1 MQMLQERIKQTEHWK
16 WGISGD
22 FFSHAGF
29 KSLQADFLC
38 CNEMVWS
45 SLSVQGKKSNMSNI
59 VVSSNDFKVMSLNM
73 QSNCFWFCNKKIIYN
88 ESNKRNIVKC
98 LISTVKDLHV
108 HLFSLVPILVPLK
121 SEKQS
126 GHIFPHI
133 QGKSQSLSLL
143 AHWPSRG
150 QKEGGLRTAPVQG
163 LLMICLGRP

>member
-16 WGISGD
+16 WGVSGD

-73 QSNCFWFCNKKIIYN
+73 QSNCFWFCNKKIYLQW
-88 ESNKRNIVKC
+88 VK
-98 LISTVKDLHV
+98 
-108 HLFSLVPILVPLK
+108 
-121 SEKQS
+121 
-126 GHIFPHI
+126 
-133 QGKSQSLSLL
+133 
-143 AHWPSRG
+143 
-150 QKEGGLRTAPVQG
+150 QKKH
-163 LLMICLGRP
+163 C